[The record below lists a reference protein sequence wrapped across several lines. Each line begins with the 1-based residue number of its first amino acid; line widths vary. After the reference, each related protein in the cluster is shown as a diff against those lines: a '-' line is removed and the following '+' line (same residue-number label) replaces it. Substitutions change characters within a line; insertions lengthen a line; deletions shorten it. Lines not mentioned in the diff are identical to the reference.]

1 MIPALVAQIAPSQT
15 ADAELPD
22 IQDIISPQ
30 ASLSY
35 GWIIIIAVVGVLVV
49 ALVIFLLVYFIRKDN
64 NRSHQIPAGRIAL
77 KKLDELETQTST
89 LSANVFSL
97 QVSDILKDYLKERFK
112 DSFRYET
119 SEEFIKRLS
128 SGASRSLPQSLQTD
142 LANFVGLCD
151 QLKFARFANAE
162 DHKLPLLAE
171 ARRIIREPININ
183 ATPPVS

>member
-1 MIPALVAQIAPSQT
+1 MISALVAQIAPSQT
-15 ADAELPD
+15 DAAELPD

-35 GWIIIIAVVGVLVV
+35 GLLIAIVLVGLLLLAV
-49 ALVIFLLVYFIRKDN
+49 VIFLLVYFISKDKK
-64 NRSHQIPAGRIAL
+64 RSHQIPAGRIAL
-77 KKLDELETQTST
+77 RKLDELETLAPE
-89 LSANVFSL
+89 LSANAFSL
-97 QVSDILKDYLKERFK
+97 QVSDILKDYLKERFQ

-128 SGASRSLPQSLQTD
+128 SGTSRSLPQSLQTD
-142 LANFVGLCD
+142 LANFAALCD

-162 DHKLPLLAE
+162 DHKLPLLEE
-171 ARRIIREPININ
+171 ARRIIREPINIH